1 MLADKTV
8 EAISHMEERVKHMP
22 KGITLTDDL
31 NPNKSLKQALDKLL
45 KQNTVTDI
53 SQQDSETNMN

>member
-45 KQNTVTDI
+45 K
-53 SQQDSETNMN
+53 